1 MFLSPVLY
9 AAASPTQR
17 QQALLSARHVLDVAF
32 PHLNRAHWLAALDQV
47 QPPLLTLPDHSVHLT
62 HEGLAALA
70 GHLATIPDGGE
81 PPARAAP
88 LGQPAKPAASK
99 KQTYAVPLDL
109 REQLANLSYWR
120 RTGINQ
126 LVRAALAQFLSQY
139 PEARQPRPDRDLP
152 PPPA

>member
-1 MFLSPVLY
+1 MFPPPVPY

-17 QQALLSARHVLDVAF
+17 QQPLLSARHVLDVAF

-47 QPPLLTLPDHSVHLT
+47 QPPLLTLPDHPVHLT

-70 GHLATIPDGGE
+70 GHLATIPDE
-81 PPARAAP
+81 AAARA
-88 LGQPAKPAASK
+88 AASK

-120 RTGINQ
+120 RTGVNQ

-139 PEARQPRPDRDLP
+139 PEARQLRPDRDLP